1 MHGTL
6 PCNAN
11 STAFSSGRNGDAAKE
26 DLVSEIPEGPALGKA
41 GFLFIR
47 QGRIEAGE
55 CGAEGAMTVWLA
67 KYFASQA
74 AASEQCPL
82 NQNG

>member
-1 MHGTL
+1 VALCTGTL

-26 DLVSEIPEGPALGKA
+26 DLVSEIPEGPALGHPEEVEA
-41 GFLFIR
+41 GSLFIR

-67 KYFASQA
+67 KYFAQ
-74 AASEQCPL
+74 PRL
-82 NQNG
+82 L